1 MTLGC
6 PIHYNDRE
14 GAAQTVLRWTI
25 AGVCVASI
33 YGGSVYAALNWPS
46 EPVAPA
52 DPPAAI
58 MIELAPVPV
67 APDTPQQEVALNVP
81 MEQSQ
86 AATPSEQ
93 EDKPNEEP
101 THEVKP
107 EVKTEVEVEPLP
119 EKEKADAVLAQATP
133 PQQEKPVE
141 EKKKPDKPKK
151 AQRKPQDRKAK
162 DAPET
167 AAPRAAEAQRAAVNA
182 AAMAGMSSS
191 VSPASWRSMMMSH
204 LNRHKRMPTGG
215 TRGTATVAFTIDRS
229 GRVVSARLASSS
241 GDAVLDQEAVAT
253 VRRASP
259 VPAPPANIG
268 GRGGGNI
275 LLAVPIRFAD

>member
-1 MTLGC
+1 MSSNC

-14 GAAQTVLRWTI
+14 AMAQTVLRWTI
-25 AGVCVASI
+25 AGICVVSI

-46 EPVAPA
+46 AADAPV
-52 DPPAAI
+52 DPPAAV
-58 MIELAPVPV
+58 MIELAPLPV

-101 THEVKP
+101 TPEVKP
-107 EVKTEVEVEPLP
+107 EVKTEVEIEPLP
-119 EKEKADAVLAQATP
+119 DKEKAEAVLTQATP

-141 EKKKPDKPKK
+141 EKRKPDKPKK

-162 DAPET
+162 NTPET
-167 AAPRAAEAQRAAVNA
+167 AAPKPADARRAAVNA

-191 VSPASWRSMMMSH
+191 VSPASWKSMMAAH
-204 LNRHKRMPTGG
+204 LNRHKRMPPGG
-215 TRGTATVAFTIDRS
+215 GRGTATIAFTIDRS
-229 GRVVSARLASSS
+229 GRVVGARLAGSS
-241 GDAVLDQEAVAT
+241 GDAALDQEALALA
-253 VRRASP
+253 RRASP
-259 VPAPPANIG
+259 VPAPPANLG
-268 GRGGGNI
+268 SGGNI
-275 LLAVPIRFAD
+275 LLALPIRFGM